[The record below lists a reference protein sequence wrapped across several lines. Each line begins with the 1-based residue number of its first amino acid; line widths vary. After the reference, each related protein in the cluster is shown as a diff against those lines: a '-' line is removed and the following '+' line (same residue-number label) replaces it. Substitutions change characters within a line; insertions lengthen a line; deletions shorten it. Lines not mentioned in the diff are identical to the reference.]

1 MAEIQNPNQQGSGG
15 GGFGFDSGS
24 LYGFI
29 IVFVLMVVAF
39 QIWGPK
45 KPQPQ
50 PEQKNQPAQTST
62 PPAAATPAA
71 TNATSAAPA
80 TPTAPSAAAANTV
93 QASSEKETVVENE
106 LYRIVFTNR
115 GADVKSWTLKKYK
128 DDDGKPLDLVNSD
141 TAAKLG
147 LPLSLFTYDAGLRTQ
162 LNSALY
168 VPSTTGSVAAPAAL
182 QFDYSS
188 GGLTVHKSFSFD
200 ASYVIH
206 AEVSVTHNGAPVTAM
221 LAWPGGLG
229 DESTPHEY
237 ATEAFSQSISGK
249 TDQIASKKVVGGET
263 LHGEFDYAG
272 ISDLYF
278 AAIFI
283 PDTPAD
289 SSVVTLHDSVDIPRD
304 RQHPAPN
311 ATDKESVLGAAVGSA
326 TGVLK
331 TRLFAG
337 PKSIDL
343 LASVHTANGKSLEPV
358 VSFGWF
364 SWVAK
369 PMLLVLRFFVV
380 HGVGNWGWS
389 ILILTF
395 ILNLAMIPTR
405 VMMMKSSLKM
415 QRIQPQIDAIK
426 AKYSKYKTTDP
437 RRQEMNKEMFDL
449 QRKEGVNMFGGC
461 LPMLLQYP
469 LLYGFYEMLEYS
481 IELRQAHWLW
491 LPDLSAA
498 DPWHILPV
506 FVIVSMFLSQF
517 LTPSPGMDQSQQRMM
532 AFMMPVIF
540 GFMMWNLGSG
550 VDLYWVGSN
559 IMGVGTQIVMNRTS
573 MGREMREIAAR
584 RAAKKRAAVRK

>member
-1 MAEIQNPNQQGSGG
+1 
-15 GGFGFDSGS
+15 
-24 LYGFI
+24 
-29 IVFVLMVVAF
+29 MVVAF

-71 TNATSAAPA
+71 TSTTSAAPA
-80 TPTAPSAAAANTV
+80 TPSPAPAAANTV
-93 QASSEKETVVENE
+93 QASGEKETIVENE

-115 GADVKSWTLKKYK
+115 GADVKSWTLKKFK
-128 DDDGKPLDLVNSD
+128 DDAGQPLDLVNSD

-147 LPLSLFTYDAGLRTQ
+147 VPLSLFTYDAGLRTQ

-168 VPSTTGSVAAPAAL
+168 VPSTTGSVAAPATL

-206 AEVSVTHNGAPVTAM
+206 AEVSVTRNGAPVTAM

-237 ATEAFSQSISGK
+237 ATEAFSQSIAGK

-326 TGVLK
+326 TGVVK

-461 LPMLLQYP
+461 LPML
-469 LLYGFYEMLEYS
+469 
-481 IELRQAHWLW
+481 
-491 LPDLSAA
+491 
-498 DPWHILPV
+498 
-506 FVIVSMFLSQF
+506 
-517 LTPSPGMDQSQQRMM
+517 
-532 AFMMPVIF
+532 
-540 GFMMWNLGSG
+540 
-550 VDLYWVGSN
+550 
-559 IMGVGTQIVMNRTS
+559 
-573 MGREMREIAAR
+573 
-584 RAAKKRAAVRK
+584 